1 MALTPK
7 KKKFA
12 DEFLKCGN
20 QSEAYRRAYNCKNMK
35 PVTIT
40 EAASKLMRDY
50 DVITRIKEQREKLN
64 KSNIA
69 DAQEIQETLTKLIR
83 GEIEEECIS
92 SLGKGNGVF
101 EPIKVKKEISPKD
114 RIKAGELL
122 AKMSGAFNINLNVK
136 DVPVIQDDI

>member
-35 PVTIT
+35 PETIT
-40 EAASKLMRDY
+40 ENASKLMRDN
-50 DVITRIKEQREKLN
+50 DVATRVKEQQEKLN
-64 KSNIA
+64 RSNIA
-69 DAQEIQETLTKLIR
+69 DAQEIQETLTKLMR
-83 GEIEEECIS
+83 GEIDEECIS

-101 EPIKVKKEISPKD
+101 EPIKVKKKYPLKTVLRLVNCLPK
-114 RIKAGELL
+114 
-122 AKMSGAFNINLNVK
+122 
-136 DVPVIQDDI
+136 